1 MRKQT
6 WHAPLASLGLLLAG
20 IGSQAHAQLSPFGP
34 LQSPVSPY
42 QNINRLGASPAV
54 NWFTIVQ
61 PEIQFNNALGA
72 LAVGQGN
79 LAGAITGSLYG
90 ETTGHP
96 SMFGNYSH
104 YYPGF
109 YMVMTRGRMGG
120 GMGMGGGGFSM
131 MGGGYGGMGMGGMG
145 MGGMG
150 MGGMGMGGMG
160 MGGMGMGGMGMGGM
174 GMGGMGGMGMGG
186 MGMGGMGMGGMG
198 MGGMG
203 RFGR

>member
-1 MRKQT
+1 MTKQT
-6 WHAPLASLGLLLAG
+6 WRAPLAILGLLMAG

-42 QNINRLGASPAV
+42 QNINRLGANPAV

-72 LAVGQGN
+72 LALGQGN
-79 LAGAITGSLYG
+79 LAGAITGSLLG

-109 YMVMTRGRMGG
+109 YMVMMRGRMG
-120 GMGMGGGGFSM
+120 MG
-131 MGGGYGGMGMGGMG
+131 
-145 MGGMG
+145 
-150 MGGMGMGGMG
+150 
-160 MGGMGMGGMGMGGM
+160 
-174 GMGGMGGMGMGG
+174 GGMGGMGMGG
-186 MGMGGMGMGGMG
+186 MGMGGMGMGSAGMG
-198 MGGMG
+198 MMGMG
-203 RFGR
+203 TGSTGGANVTGR